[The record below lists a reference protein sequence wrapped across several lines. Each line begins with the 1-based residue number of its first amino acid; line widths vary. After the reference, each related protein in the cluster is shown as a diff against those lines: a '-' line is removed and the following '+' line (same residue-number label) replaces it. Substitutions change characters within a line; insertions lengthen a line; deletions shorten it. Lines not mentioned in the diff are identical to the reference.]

1 MSANLRQNGQPY
13 LRATT
18 LTENLKTLSKAI
30 FPRFQTAANTCKLN
44 DVLWKDITTK
54 CRLTRHLKTTPTR
67 EHGSPAE
74 TKPYSTIRAQG

>member
-30 FPRFQTAANTCKLN
+30 FLRFQTAANTCKLN
-44 DVLWKDITTK
+44 ECPSKGHHHELS
-54 CRLTRHLKTTPTR
+54 CNTTPYNHINPLARFTR
-67 EHGSPAE
+67 RSQ
-74 TKPYSTIRAQG
+74 T

>member
-30 FPRFQTAANTCKLN
+30 FPSFQTAANTCKLS
-44 DVLWKDITTK
+44 VCPLKGQHHQLS
-54 CRLTRHLKTTPTR
+54 CKTTPDDL
-67 EHGSPAE
+67 HD
-74 TKPYSTIRAQG
+74 

>member
-30 FPRFQTAANTCKLN
+30 FLRFQIAANICKLN
-44 DVLWKDITTK
+44 V
-54 CRLTRHLKTTPTR
+54 CPLKGQPHH
-67 EHGSPAE
+67 ELSC
-74 TKPYSTIRAQG
+74 

>member
-30 FPRFQTAANTCKLN
+30 FPRFQIAANICKLN
-44 DVLWKDITTK
+44 ECPSKGQDHQLS
-54 CRLTRHLKTTPTR
+54 CKTTLNDHLNPSAR
-67 EHGSPAE
+67 
-74 TKPYSTIRAQG
+74 

>member
-30 FPRFQTAANTCKLN
+30 FPSFQTAANTCKLN
-44 DVLWKDITTK
+44 ECPLKGQHHTPRTVVLNDT
-54 CRLTRHLKTTPTR
+54 
-67 EHGSPAE
+67 S
-74 TKPYSTIRAQG
+74 

>member
-30 FPRFQTAANTCKLN
+30 FLRFQTAANTCKLN
-44 DVLWKDITTK
+44 ECPLKGQHHAPLSVVLNDI
-54 CRLTRHLKTTPTR
+54 
-67 EHGSPAE
+67 
-74 TKPYSTIRAQG
+74 

>member
-30 FPRFQTAANTCKLN
+30 FPRFQTAANTFKLN
-44 DVLWKDITTK
+44 DVL
-54 CRLTRHLKTTPTR
+54 
-67 EHGSPAE
+67 
-74 TKPYSTIRAQG
+74 

>member
-1 MSANLRQNGQPY
+1 MSANLRQNGQSY

-44 DVLWKDITTK
+44 E
-54 CRLTRHLKTTPTR
+54 CPLKGQHQLSCNTTPDL
-67 EHGSPAE
+67 H
-74 TKPYSTIRAQG
+74 

>member
-44 DVLWKDITTK
+44 V
-54 CRLTRHLKTTPTR
+54 CPLKG
-67 EHGSPAE
+67 HHQKLSC
-74 TKPYSTIRAQG
+74 

>member
-30 FPRFQTAANTCKLN
+30 FLRFQTAANTCKLN
-44 DVLWKDITTK
+44 ECPLKGQNQPPNVVLKDT
-54 CRLTRHLKTTPTR
+54 
-67 EHGSPAE
+67 
-74 TKPYSTIRAQG
+74 

>member
-30 FPRFQTAANTCKLN
+30 FPRFQIAANICKLN
-44 DVLWKDITTK
+44 V
-54 CRLTRHLKTTPTR
+54 CPLKGQPHH
-67 EHGSPAE
+67 ELSC
-74 TKPYSTIRAQG
+74 

>member
-30 FPRFQTAANTCKLN
+30 FPRFQIAANICKLN
-44 DVLWKDITTK
+44 VCPLKGQPHHEPS
-54 CRLTRHLKTTPTR
+54 CKTTPDV
-67 EHGSPAE
+67 H
-74 TKPYSTIRAQG
+74 